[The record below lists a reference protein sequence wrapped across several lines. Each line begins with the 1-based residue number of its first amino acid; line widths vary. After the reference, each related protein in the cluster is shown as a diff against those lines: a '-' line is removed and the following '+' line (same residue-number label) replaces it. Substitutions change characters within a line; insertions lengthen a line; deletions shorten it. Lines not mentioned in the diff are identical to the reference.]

1 MRPPDH
7 NRGVRQQQT
16 GNQCFGRAGCA
27 TPATQNN
34 HLGRAGVAAEVDFC
48 IQLVGVERVVGDV
61 HDNAARVFVG
71 GTNCGAHCFAGVAL
85 FREDNEGEYSST
97 AEATVGGS
105 QVAQFLVDGGNGG
118 VLQVRDHG
126 RLQARLSR
134 SSISCAER
142 GPHEP
147 DS

>member
-1 MRPPDH
+1 MR
-7 NRGVRQQQT
+7 N
-16 GNQCFGRAGCA
+16 
-27 TPATQNN
+27 
-34 HLGRAGVAAEVDFC
+34 
-48 IQLVGVERVVGDV
+48 V
-61 HDNAARVFVG
+61 HDDAARVLVG
-71 GTNCGAHCFAGVAL
+71 CTNCRAHGLAGVAL
-85 FREDNEGEYSST
+85 FREDHEGEYSSA
-97 AEATVGGS
+97 AEATVGCR

-118 VLQVRDHG
+118 VMQVRDHG

>member
-1 MRPPDH
+1 MR
-7 NRGVRQQQT
+7 
-16 GNQCFGRAGCA
+16 
-27 TPATQNN
+27 
-34 HLGRAGVAAEVDFC
+34 
-48 IQLVGVERVVGDV
+48 DV
-61 HDNAARVFVG
+61 HNNAARVFVG

-85 FREDNEGEYSST
+85 FREDNKGENSSA

-105 QVAQFLVDGGNGG
+105 QVAQFLVDSGNGG
-118 VLQVRDHG
+118 VMQVRDHG